1 MVIELK
7 NIVKRFGQNTVVNH
21 VDLTIGDGEFFTL
34 LGPSGC
40 GKTTLLRM
48 IAGFNDP
55 DEGDILFGGESILHL
70 PAHKRDTGMVFQNYA
85 LFPHLS
91 VEENVA
97 YGLRARGIKGQEV
110 KDRVKDILEAVQLGD
125 MASRYPRQLSG
136 GQQQRVALARALV
149 IRPRVLLMDEPLSNL
164 DAKLRVSMREEIR
177 RIQQNL
183 GITTVYVTHDQEEA
197 MAVSDR
203 IAIFYAGHLQQV
215 ASPAAIYFTPANRF
229 TAEFM
234 GSCNILETQC
244 TAFDAASETAKAVS
258 AAIAE
263 EGVIRLLYLEPALG
277 KEAGLPAVQEFS
289 SPALGH
295 IYGVLLERIARGSPI
310 STAALSEELS
320 GEEMS
325 LLVSILQ
332 KPELLSKASQ
342 TLRDYINK
350 MREQSAGGSMD
361 LRDLLASRQE
371 KEKDMR
377 DKYGR

>member
-85 LFPHLS
+85 LFPHMS

-97 YGLRARGIKGQEV
+97 YGLRARGIKGKEV
-110 KDRVKDILEAVQLGD
+110 KDRVREVLESVQLAD
-125 MASRYPRQLSG
+125 FASRYPRQLSG

-149 IRPRVLLMDEPLSNL
+149 IRPRVLLCDEPLSNL

-244 TAFDAASETAKAVS
+244 VAFDAASETARAVS
-258 AAIAE
+258 G
-263 EGVIRLLYLEPALG
+263 GVEFTFRAKDAVAGESLPIMLRPDWIELASADAVNRFPGVVRERMFLGDSIVYQVEALG
-277 KEAGLPAVQEFS
+277 
-289 SPALGH
+289 
-295 IYGVLLERIARGSPI
+295 R
-310 STAALSEELS
+310 
-320 GEEMS
+320 
-325 LLVSILQ
+325 
-332 KPELLSKASQ
+332 
-342 TLRDYINK
+342 TLRVDMSSVNHGHMLEIG
-350 MREQSAGGSMD
+350 EAVE
-361 LRDLLASRQE
+361 LAFAPESPVTVR
-371 KEKDMR
+371 K
-377 DKYGR
+377 